1 MVSSFYAWML
11 QRMYFL
17 LDCCVECNAA
27 LVAEHFSEGEVFEGA
42 SIYVRRITDEHNK
55 EDLQAISE
63 V

>member
-1 MVSSFYAWML
+1 
-11 QRMYFL
+11 MYFL

-27 LVAEHFSEGEVFEGA
+27 LVAEHFTEGEMFEGA

-55 EDLQAISE
+55 EDLQAISG